1 MTSIVETAIRSTVT
15 KGVMA
20 LASFNRK
27 RMAKPDRPNP
37 YLNGLNAPVDR
48 ELTLTDLTVTGN
60 IPPELN
66 GRYLRIGPNPMGKV
80 HGASHHW
87 FIGDGMVHGVSLK
100 DGQAQWYRNRWIRS
114 TAVSKALG
122 EAPKPGPRHFSDTVN
137 TNVLGHAGQIWALVE
152 AGGFPVRLD
161 EELNTIAHDPFG
173 ASLKG
178 SFSAHPHRDVATGD
192 MHAVCYEATD
202 PNFLR
207 HVVVGA
213 DGKVKREEPIAVR
226 HGPSVHDCMITRD
239 HVIVLDL
246 PVTFSMAKMVAGF
259 GFPYQWNPEHRAR
272 VGVLKKTAPGGEI
285 VWCEVEPCYVFHPC
299 NGFETPDGKITLD
312 VVAHRSMFDDRTA
325 GPSAVTSAFERWTI
339 DPTAKRVLREVIDAS
354 PQEFP
359 RPNERLLGQPYRY
372 AYTAELQRDAND
384 DFVPGSGLI
393 RHDLHSRTK
402 QRHDFGAERFV
413 GEFVFVPKSAG
424 HAQGTAPDQDDQGW
438 LMGFVGHR
446 TENTTDLVLL
456 DAANFSGPPQAVVT
470 IPERIPTGFHGNW
483 VPAN

>member
-37 YLNGLNAPVDR
+37 YLSGLNAPVDR

-87 FIGDGMVHGVSLK
+87 FIGDGMVHGVCLK
-100 DGQAQWYRNRWIRS
+100 DGQALWYRNRWIRS
-114 TAVSKALG
+114 TAVSQALG
-122 EAPKPGPRHFSDTVN
+122 EAPKPGPRNFNDTVN
-137 TNVLGHAGQIWALVE
+137 TNVLGHAGQTWALVE

-161 EELNTIAHDPFG
+161 DELNTIAHDPFG
-173 ASLKG
+173 GSLKG
-178 SFSAHPHRDVATGD
+178 SYSAHPHLDTATGD
-192 MHAVCYEATD
+192 MHAICYAGQD
-202 PNFLR
+202 QNVIR

-246 PVTFSMAKMVAGF
+246 PVTFSMAKLVAGF

-272 VGVLKKTAPGGEI
+272 VGVLKKTAPGSEI

-312 VVAHRSMFDDRTA
+312 VVAHRSMFDDNTA
-325 GPSAVTSAFERWTI
+325 GPSAISSAFERWTI
-339 DPTAKRVLREVIDAS
+339 DPTAKRVLREVIDAR

-393 RHDLHSRTK
+393 RHDLHSRTQ
-402 QRHDFGAERFV
+402 QRHDFGAKRFV
-413 GEFVFVPKSAG
+413 GEFVFVPKAPT
-424 HAQGTAPDQDDQGW
+424 TAPDGEDQGW

-446 TENTTDLVLL
+446 TENTTDLVIL
-456 DAANFSGPPQAVVT
+456 DAANFTGPPQAVVT